1 MSDHV
6 RAADFVMSEN
16 DSPSPGSSL
25 YPASRAP
32 AALAPHPL
40 RGIVC
45 FLGNRGV
52 KGPWSMPPLLRVFTM
67 LGNSELDLREAQFE
81 SETSVIEVL
90 SIMGNVTITVPPDVI
105 VECNGETFLGSFE
118 IHRKKDVRNE
128 VPPPGAPRL
137 RVVGHSYAGNAE
149 VIVRRRNDR

>member
-1 MSDHV
+1 MSHSNEYEI
-6 RAADFVMSEN
+6 AMSEN
-16 DSPSPGSSL
+16 DTPPPGSSL
-25 YPASRAP
+25 HSPTRAQ
-32 AALAPHPL
+32 AELMQRPL

-52 KGPWSMPPLLRVFTM
+52 KGPWSMPPHLRVMTV
-67 LGNSELDLREAQFE
+67 LGNSEIDLREAQFE
-81 SETSVIEVL
+81 SDTSVIEII
-90 SIMGNVTITVPPDVI
+90 SIMGNVTITVPPDVV

-137 RVVGHSYAGNAE
+137 RVVGHSYLGNAD
-149 VIVRRRNDR
+149 VIVRKKVDR